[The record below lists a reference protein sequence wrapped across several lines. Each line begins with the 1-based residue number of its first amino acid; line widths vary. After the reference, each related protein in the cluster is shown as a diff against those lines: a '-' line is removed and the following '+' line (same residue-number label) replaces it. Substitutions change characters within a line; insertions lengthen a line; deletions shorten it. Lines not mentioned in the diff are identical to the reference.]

1 MLSEV
6 RKQKGISQTEMASK
20 LGISLAAYN
29 HYENGKRKIP
39 QEVVSKICK
48 ILEIDESFF
57 LASSFTIR

>member
-20 LGISLAAYN
+20 LGISLPAYN

-39 QEVVSKICK
+39 QEVVSKICE

-57 LASSFTIR
+57 SASSFTVR